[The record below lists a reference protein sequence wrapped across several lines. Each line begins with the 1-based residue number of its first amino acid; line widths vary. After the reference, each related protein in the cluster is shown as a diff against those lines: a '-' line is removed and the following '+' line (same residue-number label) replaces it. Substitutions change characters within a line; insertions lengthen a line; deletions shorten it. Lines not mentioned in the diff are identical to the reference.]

1 MSDYCLVEVS
11 QIDGVKE
18 RIMDNKECPLGLLLD
33 LRKVSTEGEDGEHI
47 CSLHAMLPCCVRR
60 HSDRQSNNLTL
71 HCLSAHILL

>member
-33 LRKVSTEGEDGEHI
+33 LRKVSTEGERMESTVRHFPPLNSYSSMG
-47 CSLHAMLPCCVRR
+47 PCPI
-60 HSDRQSNNLTL
+60 SP
-71 HCLSAHILL
+71 